1 MIAHFLPI
9 HLQTWP
15 PQAIF
20 VSNWPGFFKSSPL
33 KPLGEMTETWQE
45 ASMEGPLYRFLIS
58 SRSIVNKHGR
68 HRKETLV
75 SDWVIIKKNFLCN
88 RLTK

>member
-45 ASMEGPLYRFLIS
+45 ASMEGPL
-58 SRSIVNKHGR
+58 
-68 HRKETLV
+68 
-75 SDWVIIKKNFLCN
+75 
-88 RLTK
+88 